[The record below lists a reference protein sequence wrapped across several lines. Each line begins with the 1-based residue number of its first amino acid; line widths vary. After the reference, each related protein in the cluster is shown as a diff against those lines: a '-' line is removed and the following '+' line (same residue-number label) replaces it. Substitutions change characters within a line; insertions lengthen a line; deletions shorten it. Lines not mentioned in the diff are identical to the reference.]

1 MEWNVM
7 PTLPQDFHRLQS
19 LLSAGR
25 AASQVRTGDEPEDCE
40 GAGTDN
46 SRELLRA
53 DEVIK

>member
-19 LLSAGR
+19 LLSAGHPPTKFELVVNLKT
-25 AASQVRTGDEPEDCE
+25 AKGLGPTI
-40 GAGTDN
+40 
-46 SRELLRA
+46 SREFLRA

>member
-25 AASQVRTGDEPEDCE
+25 PANLFRVGGGPEDCE
-40 GAGTDN
+40 GAGTGN
-46 SRELLRA
+46 FARILLRA
-53 DEVIK
+53 DE